1 MNQAPP
7 RCFAALAAALALCTT
22 ALAEETAVDETR
34 VREALAREFAF
45 DYADKALQEVLP
57 DIAKRAGVEIV
68 FDPQS
73 AEATGTLPIT
83 WSSKRSSAER
93 ALRWV
98 TRLADLGF
106 KVVDGAVFVTSHE
119 ILKGQVVLKVYDVR
133 DLSLWE
139 EIRLGPELNFSPL
152 PVEPGEVDVTAEC
165 LAELISQRVRPGEW
179 APELGTSIEERDGVL
194 VVTQRPGIHELIER
208 RLVSLR
214 GLRWRP
220 VRVEVAVL
228 ASSSFGPLEPRTRDG
243 SLPPEEVEKLM
254 AGAREETLFAHGE
267 LTTLESHTAH
277 AVWGGKVH
285 YIDRKVLEWPE
296 ARPRRDSEREVKH
309 EVVPYGD
316 EKTPKVLVVKTPAPK
331 PAVPPPGKGVIVPV
345 VDALLDGVL
354 VEVTPRLQEGASK
367 AELGLR
373 VVISHPR
380 EVGGAEGPG
389 DESISKPVVD
399 YSRLSTTTRL
409 PVGPFRLVGRMAVRR
424 GARDVPVVV
433 LARVSLDARGAA
445 VPEE

>member
-1 MNQAPP
+1 MDQAPP
-7 RCFAALAAALALCTT
+7 RLFVALAVAVALCTT
-22 ALAEETAVDETR
+22 ALAEEAAVDETR
-34 VREALAREFAF
+34 VRTALAKEFAF
-45 DYADKALQEVLP
+45 DYADKAFQEVLP
-57 DIAKRAGVEIV
+57 DIAKKAGVEIV
-68 FDPQS
+68 FEPTA
-73 AEATGTLPIT
+73 AEATGTTPIT
-83 WSSKRSSAER
+83 WSSPMSSVER

-106 KVVDGAVFVTSHE
+106 KVVDGAVLVASHE
-119 ILKGQVVLKVYDVR
+119 ILKGEVVLKVYDVR

-152 PVEPGEVDVTAEC
+152 PVEAGEVDVTAEC
-165 LAELISQRVRPGEW
+165 LAELISTRVRPGEW

-194 VVTQRPGIHELIER
+194 VVTQRPEIHELIER
-208 RLVSLR
+208 LLVSLR

-228 ASSSFGPLEPRTRDG
+228 ASSSFKPLEAKAGDG
-243 SLPPEEVEKLM
+243 SLPQEEVEKLI
-254 AGAREETLFAHGE
+254 AGAREDVLIAHGE

-296 ARPRRDSEREVKH
+296 AEPPRDSGRDVKH
-309 EVVPYGD
+309 EVVPLDD
-316 EKTPKVLVVKTPAPK
+316 EKTPKVLVVKTPAPR

-354 VEVTPRLQEGASK
+354 IEVTPRLQEGASK

-380 EVGGAEGPG
+380 EVHGAEGPG

-433 LARVSLDARGAA
+433 LVRVSLDTRAAA